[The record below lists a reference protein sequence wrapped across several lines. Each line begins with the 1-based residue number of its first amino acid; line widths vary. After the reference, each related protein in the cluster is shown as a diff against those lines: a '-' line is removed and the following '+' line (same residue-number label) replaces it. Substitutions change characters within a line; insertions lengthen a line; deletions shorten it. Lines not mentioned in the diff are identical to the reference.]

1 MLMQI
6 KLIANNT
13 ENLPLTKKMLIS
25 KKKMLSY
32 DKVEFVYAVYRLIRA
47 KIKLQ
52 SGDTKKIKLN
62 CGCSH

>member
-32 DKVEFVYAVYRLIRA
+32 DKVEFAYAVYRLIRA

>member
-1 MLMQI
+1 M
-6 KLIANNT
+6 
-13 ENLPLTKKMLIS
+13 S